1 MQTHLIHSASL
12 SLLVLCGLAPA
23 RAQDA
28 PAPALA
34 PTPIAV
40 PAAPQRPA
48 EEIVIA
54 RVEGH
59 ELTLGHAIETFL
71 NAHTGHGVLVRGDAA
86 VRELAGRLVERELF
100 LMEAESLGLADSERV
115 KDVLRDYHATLAGDE
130 LWKREVKSKTVVT
143 DEEVESFY
151 SKTDVALR
159 LTLIVVP
166 TREAALALRTRVAAG
181 EDMAALA
188 RKESIHE
195 SSTFDGALPY
205 VRRGELERQV
215 EDAAFALEN
224 AGELSVVVPS
234 GKNFAFVRLDERS
247 INPERPARDTAIPQ
261 IRGILEERLAKKLA
275 RDFEERTLLDA
286 EAWVDEVRLTRDLL
300 LDGPDATVVV
310 ARISGDFLTLQDVR
324 DALQMDAVRAAP
336 VEATEGIAL
345 EAARQ
350 WVRTE
355 SIKLAAKKAGL
366 LEDAALLR
374 QLASFRRDVLMKVLC
389 DEYVWKDVAP
399 TEEDVRAYYELHKAD
414 EFTVPA
420 EVRLAYIVVAT
431 SEEAYSVLDRIAGGE
446 TFEVLARELSRD
458 SASSVHGGRIGW
470 VKPGELLPN
479 VETRAFALKA
489 GAIDGPIET
498 DVGFFVVKAIERK
511 EPRPVSYAVAR
522 DTAERSVVKARQ
534 NEAYARWAK
543 ALRDRAQVE
552 LDETGV
558 AAAVGWLDA
567 ESARRETE
575 KANRPKPT
583 GEAPRGH
590 SSTPPI
596 EGVKNKPKE
605 QRP

>member
-1 MQTHLIHSASL
+1 MKNHLIRSASL
-12 SLLVLCGLAPA
+12 SLLALCALAPA
-23 RAQDA
+23 HAQET
-28 PAPALA
+28 PAPAQA
-34 PTPIAV
+34 TV
-40 PAAPQRPA
+40 PAAPQRAP
-48 EEIVIA
+48 EQIVIA
-54 RVEGH
+54 RVEGRD
-59 ELTLGHAIETFL
+59 LSLGHAIETFL

-115 KDVLRDYHATLAGDE
+115 KDVLRDYHTTLAGDE
-130 LWKREVKSKTVVT
+130 LWKREVKSKTAVT

-166 TREAALALRTRVAAG
+166 TREAAEALRARVAAG

-195 SSTFDGALPY
+195 SNTFDGALPY

-215 EDAAFALEN
+215 EDAAFALQ
-224 AGELSVVVPS
+224 APGELSVVVPS
-234 GKNFAFVRLDERS
+234 GRNFAFVRLDERS
-247 INPERPARDTAIPQ
+247 VNPERPERDKALPQ

-275 RDFEERTLLDA
+275 KDFEERTQLEA
-286 EAWVDEVRLTRDLL
+286 EAWIDEAKLTRELL
-300 LDGPDATVVV
+300 LDGPDATIVV
-310 ARISGDFLTLQDVR
+310 ARITGDSLTLQDVR

-336 VEATEGIAL
+336 PEATEGIAL
-345 EAARQ
+345 EAARH
-350 WVRTE
+350 WVRAE
-355 SIKLAAKKAGL
+355 AIKLAARKAGL
-366 LEDAALLR
+366 LEDPALLK

-399 TEEDVRAYYELHKAD
+399 TEEDVRAYFEEHKD
-414 EFTVPA
+414 KEFTVPA

-431 SEEAYSVLDRIAGGE
+431 SEEAYSVLDRIANGE
-446 TFEVLARELSRD
+446 LFEVLARELSRD

-470 VKPGELLPN
+470 IKPGELLPE
-479 VETRAFALKA
+479 VESRAFALKA

-498 DVGFFVVKAIERK
+498 GVGFFVVKAIERK

-522 DTAERSVVKARQ
+522 DTAERSVLKLRQ
-534 NEAYARWAK
+534 NEAYSRWAT

-552 LDETGV
+552 LDEPGV
-558 AAAVGWLDA
+558 AEAVGWLEA
-567 ESARRETE
+567 EFARREAE
-575 KANRPKPT
+575 RAARPKPT

-590 SSTPPI
+590 GSTPPI